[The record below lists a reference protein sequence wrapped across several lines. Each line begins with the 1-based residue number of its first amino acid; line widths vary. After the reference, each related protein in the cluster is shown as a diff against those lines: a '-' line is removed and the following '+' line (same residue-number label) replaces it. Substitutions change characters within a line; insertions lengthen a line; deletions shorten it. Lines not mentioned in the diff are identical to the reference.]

1 MNTKEERKDMKDMKV
16 KTEFYVNEKKRTIAC
31 VIFTKN
37 EVIDRLRRYGIYD
50 YYTIDLSE
58 ECEYVGIAKCAP
70 EDVWDE
76 NYGRKLAEYR
86 AMERRRKDV
95 NRKINTY
102 LEFARKRLD
111 NLNSYGKIKTSRPP
125 QMPEVTKA

>member
-1 MNTKEERKDMKDMKV
+1 MKV
-16 KTEFYVNEKKRTIAC
+16 KTEFYVNEKKRTIVC

-37 EVIDRLRRYGIYD
+37 EVLDRLWKYGIYD
-50 YYTIDLSE
+50 CTMDLAE

-86 AMERRRKDV
+86 AMEIRRKDV
-95 NRKINTY
+95 NRKIKNYITLTENKFTNLLTY
-102 LEFARKRLD
+102 GR
-111 NLNSYGKIKTSRPP
+111 IKTSRPP